1 MKFLGTMQSQQ
12 ARILVDSGS
21 THSFISSTLA
31 ESLQGLSPLPNALK
45 VVVANDNS
53 LHCSTQLAD
62 CIWST
67 QGVTFQTDFKVIPLQ
82 YYDIIV
88 GMDWLEN
95 FSPMEI
101 HWKNKWM
108 LLPYNNTKVLLQ
120 GNLPEHPPHTVVQ
133 LLPLTAAR
141 FAIDFSQF
149 PEDWKLSCEFWCL
162 DDNSIKGLTS
172 VLSVEQVLKVKPTG
186 FNTSEQ
192 MWWSKNW
199 IMDT

>member
-1 MKFLGTMQSQQ
+1 MQELWDIYQPEDTDSAQVDEDSFSQLYMTLSSTAYTGSIAPKTMKFLGTMQSQQ

-149 PEDWKLSCEFWCL
+149 PED
-162 DDNSIKGLTS
+162 
-172 VLSVEQVLKVKPTG
+172 
-186 FNTSEQ
+186 
-192 MWWSKNW
+192 
-199 IMDT
+199 

>member
-1 MKFLGTMQSQQ
+1 VQELWDIYQPEDTDSAQVDEDSFSQLYMTLSSTAYTGSIAPKTMKFLGTMQSQQ

-45 VVVANDNS
+45 VVVANGNS

-149 PEDWKLSCEFWCL
+149 PED
-162 DDNSIKGLTS
+162 
-172 VLSVEQVLKVKPTG
+172 
-186 FNTSEQ
+186 
-192 MWWSKNW
+192 
-199 IMDT
+199 

>member
-1 MKFLGTMQSQQ
+1 VQELWDIYQPEDTDSAQVDEDSFSQLYMTLSSTAYTGSIAPKTMKFLGTMQSQQ
-12 ARILVDSGS
+12 ARIL
-21 THSFISSTLA
+21 
-31 ESLQGLSPLPNALK
+31 
-45 VVVANDNS
+45 ANGNS

-149 PEDWKLSCEFWCL
+149 PED
-162 DDNSIKGLTS
+162 
-172 VLSVEQVLKVKPTG
+172 
-186 FNTSEQ
+186 
-192 MWWSKNW
+192 
-199 IMDT
+199 

>member
-1 MKFLGTMQSQQ
+1 VQELWDIYQPEDTDSAQVDEDSSSQLYMTLSSAAYTRSIAPKTVKFLGTMQSQQ
-12 ARILVDSGS
+12 ALILVDSGS
-21 THSFISSTLA
+21 TYSFISSTLA

-67 QGVTFQTDFKVIPLQ
+67 QGVTFQTYFKVIPLQ

-149 PEDWKLSCEFWCL
+149 PED
-162 DDNSIKGLTS
+162 
-172 VLSVEQVLKVKPTG
+172 
-186 FNTSEQ
+186 
-192 MWWSKNW
+192 
-199 IMDT
+199 